1 MHFFQCHVIRKERR
15 SGNASLVGGIWV
27 LLVVISRASG
37 VRPMAAATNLTYT
50 HIYSSFGPSIV
61 PPWFQSEHRIEV
73 KLSTQYHL
81 MEQTV
86 MLIAEGITT
95 FSH

>member
-1 MHFFQCHVIRKERR
+1 MSCYKEGKKEREALY
-15 SGNASLVGGIWV
+15 SWHLGVVGRDT
-27 LLVVISRASG
+27 RAFG

-86 MLIAEGITT
+86 MLIAEGITA